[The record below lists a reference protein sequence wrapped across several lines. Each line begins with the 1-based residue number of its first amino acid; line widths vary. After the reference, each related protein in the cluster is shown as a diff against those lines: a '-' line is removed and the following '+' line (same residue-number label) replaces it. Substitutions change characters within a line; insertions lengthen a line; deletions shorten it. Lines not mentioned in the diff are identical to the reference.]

1 MPVSTCHHHKI
12 TKHTLSVIFRGS
24 PFFTQTNKQTK
35 KPKPKPKPKKKPKKK
50 NTKVYTIERE
60 GAMVKKAIANLD

>member
-24 PFFTQTNKQTK
+24 PFFTQTNKQTNK
-35 KPKPKPKPKKKPKKK
+35 KAKAKAKKKAKKK

>member
-24 PFFTQTNKQTK
+24 PFFTHTNKQTNK
-35 KPKPKPKPKKKPKKK
+35 KAKAKAKKKAKKK